1 MHTNQV
7 VIQRTIQL
15 ILLINIFF
23 LTSIHCISM
32 ANPLIKIDRGA
43 KNHQHYTAHTTSSK
57 TKPKRSN
64 SHYSHHQHT
73 KAAHAK
79 SGSRQSRPKQSKVLA
94 SKNHSTLQHTTNKS
108 QISSI
113 ASDGTTH
120 NENRITQ
127 QYGPLTLLKT
137 ADHLLLEPGEYG
149 PTEPAE
155 QKNYL
160 QQKQEQQSNNID
172 LHAVSHKYHNKL

>member
-1 MHTNQV
+1 
-7 VIQRTIQL
+7 
-15 ILLINIFF
+15 
-23 LTSIHCISM
+23 M

-57 TKPKRSN
+57 KKPKRSSN

-94 SKNHSTLQHTTNKS
+94 KHHSAPQHTTKKS

-120 NENRITQ
+120 SEI
-127 QYGPLTLLKT
+127 
-137 ADHLLLEPGEYG
+137 
-149 PTEPAE
+149 
-155 QKNYL
+155 
-160 QQKQEQQSNNID
+160 
-172 LHAVSHKYHNKL
+172 

>member
-15 ILLINIFF
+15 ILLIDIFF

-43 KNHQHYTAHTTSSK
+43 KNHHYTAHTTSSK
-57 TKPKRSN
+57 TKPKRSSN

-79 SGSRQSRPKQSKVLA
+79 SGYRQSRPKQSKVLA
-94 SKNHSTLQHTTNKS
+94 SKNHSTPQHQIRAKS
-108 QISSI
+108 V
-113 ASDGTTH
+113 A
-120 NENRITQ
+120 
-127 QYGPLTLLKT
+127 
-137 ADHLLLEPGEYG
+137 
-149 PTEPAE
+149 
-155 QKNYL
+155 
-160 QQKQEQQSNNID
+160 
-172 LHAVSHKYHNKL
+172 

>member
-1 MHTNQV
+1 
-7 VIQRTIQL
+7 
-15 ILLINIFF
+15 
-23 LTSIHCISM
+23 M

-57 TKPKRSN
+57 TKPKRSSN

-94 SKNHSTLQHTTNKS
+94 KHHSAPQHTTKKS

-120 NENRITQ
+120 SENRITQ
-127 QYGPLTLLKT
+127 QYGPLTLLIKT
-137 ADHLLLEPGEYG
+137 DHYIP
-149 PTEPAE
+149 
-155 QKNYL
+155 
-160 QQKQEQQSNNID
+160 
-172 LHAVSHKYHNKL
+172 